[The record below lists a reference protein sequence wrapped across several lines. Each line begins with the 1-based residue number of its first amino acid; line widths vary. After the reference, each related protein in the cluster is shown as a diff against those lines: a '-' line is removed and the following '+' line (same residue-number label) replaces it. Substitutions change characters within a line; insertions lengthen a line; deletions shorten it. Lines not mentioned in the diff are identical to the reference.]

1 MEGGLGL
8 AWKFADG
15 KAIYLQIMEYI
26 LMDILSGKYEMGQ
39 KIPSVRDLALEAAVN
54 PNTMQKALSE
64 METYGLISAQR
75 TAGRFVTTDR
85 EAIERATEA
94 MAKNFTESYT
104 NNMRKLGYGHEEMAA
119 IIRNLSTESAEK
131 EQNAATDRKTD

>member
-54 PNTMQKALSE
+54 PNTMQKA
-64 METYGLISAQR
+64 IS
-75 TAGRFVTTDR
+75 
-85 EAIERATEA
+85 
-94 MAKNFTESYT
+94 
-104 NNMRKLGYGHEEMAA
+104 
-119 IIRNLSTESAEK
+119 
-131 EQNAATDRKTD
+131 